1 MNLKYKGKVLII
13 EDEKDIRDLLVFNL
27 QQRGFEVASA
37 AAGEDGLLMLKD
49 TAYDVVLLDW
59 MLPGVTGIQVAK
71 VARGMEN
78 GKNIGILMLT
88 AKSEP
93 ENIVEGLDAG
103 ADDYMVKPFDNDILW
118 ARVNALMR
126 RRKRLEPSSE
136 RIGLGPVVD
145 STKTAVEDFHLA
157 GIALSLKTYEV
168 RVKGELIDLTPSEFK
183 LLATMVQNSGRVL
196 TRERLISEVQ
206 GEGVSVIGRTVDTHV
221 FGLRKKLGSCGDLIE
236 TIRGVGYRISDE
248 EN

>member
-1 MNLKYKGKVLII
+1 MNLQYTGKILIV
-13 EDEKDIRDLLVFNL
+13 EDEKDIRDLLQFNL
-27 QQRGFEVASA
+27 KGRGFDVATA
-37 AAGEDGLLMLKD
+37 ANGEEGLLMLKD
-49 TAYDVVLLDW
+49 TPYDLIILDW
-59 MLPGVTGIQVAK
+59 MLPGVTGVQVAK

-103 ADDYMVKPFDNDILW
+103 ADDYMVKPFDNTVLW

-126 RRKRLEPSSE
+126 RNKSATSREATTTA
-136 RIGLGPVVD
+136 GAPVQ
-145 STKTAVEDFHLA
+145 EDFQLG
-157 GIALSLKTYEV
+157 GIKLSLKTYEV
-168 RVKGELIDLTPSEFK
+168 KVDGVAIDLTPSEFK

-221 FGLRKKLGSCGDLIE
+221 FGLRKKLGASGDLIE
-236 TIRGVGYRISDE
+236 TIRGVGYRIS
-248 EN
+248 ENEV